1 MDNGGTGISPAM
13 IVLLVLVALVAVYVL
28 YRIAKAR
35 RGLKRDTGGYSPE
48 GLVSDDYG
56 AVAAKILEGL
66 GGKGN
71 VVSAE
76 NCITRLRIKIK
87 DYTEVDEKKI
97 RDSGAPGVMRPDK
110 NSVHIIVGKNVKHV
124 ADELKKLL

>member
-1 MDNGGTGISPAM
+1 MDNGGTGISPVM
-13 IVLLVLVALVAVYVL
+13 IALLVFAALVAVYAL

-56 AVAAKILEGL
+56 AVAAMILDGL

-76 NCITRLRIKIK
+76 HCITRLRIKIK

-97 RDSGAPGVMRPDK
+97 KASGVPGVMRPDR